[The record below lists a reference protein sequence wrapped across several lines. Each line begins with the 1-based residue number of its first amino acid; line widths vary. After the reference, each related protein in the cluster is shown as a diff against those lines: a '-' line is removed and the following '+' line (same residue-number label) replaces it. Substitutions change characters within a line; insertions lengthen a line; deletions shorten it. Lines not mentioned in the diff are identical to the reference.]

1 MSNLGR
7 ELTLEAVRITE
18 PAAIAAAGKVG
29 AGDAD
34 AADQAAVDAMRRMIN
49 DVTIRGT
56 VVIGEGEKDEAPMLY
71 IGEKVGTGNG
81 PEVDIAVDPLEGTA
95 LVAEGRNN
103 ALCVLAMGERGA
115 FLNAPDVY
123 MMKIV
128 AGPRASGAVDLR
140 KGVSDNCRRVAEA
153 LGKPL
158 QYLTVVVLDRPR
170 HKKILAEL
178 RALGV
183 RIKLIGDGDVSAALS
198 AAVPDT
204 GVDMLIGIGGSTEG
218 VLAAAALRCLGGQI
232 QGRLTPIG
240 AKQVKRMKEMK
251 IRDVNRI
258 YDTKDM
264 AGGRDVIFSA
274 TGVTD
279 GDFLKGVRYGEHWI
293 YTHSLVLRAR
303 TGTMRFMQT
312 QHRYEKA
319 RGER

>member
-1 MSNLGR
+1 M
-7 ELTLEAVRITE
+7 
-18 PAAIAAAGKVG
+18 
-29 AGDAD
+29 
-34 AADQAAVDAMRRMIN
+34 
-49 DVTIRGT
+49 
-56 VVIGEGEKDEAPMLY
+56 IGEGEKDEAPMLY

-81 PEVDIAVDPLEGTA
+81 PEVDIAVDPLEGTSI
-95 LVAEGRNN
+95 VAEGRNN

-115 FLNAPDVY
+115 FLHAPDVY
-123 MMKIV
+123 MMKIAV
-128 AGPRASGAVDLR
+128 GPRAAGTIDLR
-140 KGVSDNCRRVAEA
+140 KSVSDNCRAVATA

-170 HKKILAEL
+170 HEKIIKEL
-178 RALGV
+178 RGLGV

-232 QGRLTPIG
+232 QGQLTPIG
-240 AKQVKRMKEMK
+240 PKQVKRMKELK
-251 IRDVNRI
+251 IKDVNRI
-258 YDTKDM
+258 YDTKDL

-303 TGTMRFMQT
+303 TGTLRYLLT
-312 QHRYEKA
+312 QHRYDKS
-319 RGER
+319 RGGR